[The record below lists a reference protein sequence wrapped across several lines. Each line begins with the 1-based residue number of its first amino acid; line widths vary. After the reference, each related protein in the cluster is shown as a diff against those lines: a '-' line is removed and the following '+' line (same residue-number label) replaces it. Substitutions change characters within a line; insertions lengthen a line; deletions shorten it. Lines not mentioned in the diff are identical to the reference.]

1 VRQAKIAI
9 LQYVLAHRDARDTVE
24 GIEQWW
30 LPQARAYS
38 VADVEAA
45 LQDLARQH
53 LIRVWET
60 GAAEPVYGR
69 GAGDLRSIEEYLHRC
84 E

>member
-1 VRQAKIAI
+1 MRQAKIAI
-9 LQYVLAHRDARDTVE
+9 LRYFLAHPDARDTVE

-30 LPQARAYS
+30 LPQAQPYS
-38 VADVEAA
+38 VGDIEAA

-69 GAGDLRSIEEYLHRC
+69 GAGDLRSIEEYLHRF